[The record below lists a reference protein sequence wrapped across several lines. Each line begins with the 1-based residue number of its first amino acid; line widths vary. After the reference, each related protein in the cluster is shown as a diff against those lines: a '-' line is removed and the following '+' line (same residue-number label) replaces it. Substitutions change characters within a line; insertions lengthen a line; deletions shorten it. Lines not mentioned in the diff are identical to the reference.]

1 MMKRIG
7 MVLLI
12 IAALFCSTAC
22 STGTGDAKK
31 EPANLTGEWKQ
42 VNSNSES
49 TWQAAEIKDD
59 TITVYWVSDNGDTK
73 SLYWAGTYVAPT
85 TADEPYSW
93 DSAGDRSQMDSALL
107 ASQDETKTFTYE
119 NNQLS
124 YLASAMGTTTTVRM
138 EKQQ

>member
-1 MMKRIG
+1 MQLYFVRLLAVRV
-7 MVLLI
+7 MV
-12 IAALFCSTAC
+12 TQ
-22 STGTGDAKK
+22 KK
-31 EPANLTGEWKQ
+31 EPPNLTGEWKQ

-49 TWQAAEIKDD
+49 TWQAAEIKDG

-85 TADEPYSW
+85 TPDEPYSW
-93 DSAGDRSQMDSALL
+93 DSAGDRSKMDSALL

-124 YLASAMGTTTTVRM
+124 YSASAMGSTTTVRM
-138 EKQQ
+138 EKQ